1 MAVTTEE
8 TESQAISSTKF
19 ESRLQLAVEGLNPY
33 FQRLLLEIPKQNS
46 TLIIDFVINELKREN
61 NASINYVRINIYAI
75 AELVKHSKKS
85 DLRKFTKEDV
95 LSYLDSLKKTETQD
109 PMHKWIGTHSL
120 QRIIIIK
127 FFKWLYYPGIES
139 KKRPRPK
146 IVENLPCYKRKE
158 ISIYKPT
165 DLWNMED
172 DLLFLKYCPSKRDQC
187 YHAISRDLSARPHEI
202 LNLRLKDVVFK
213 NTANAKQYAEVL
225 VNGKTGSR
233 HIPLISSIPYM
244 KDWLEAHPQRS
255 YSNAYLIPNLSDRGQ
270 LRKLSSS
277 GLRQM
282 YKNYKTKLFPSLL
295 GEDIPEDDK
304 HCIKELLNKPW
315 NPYIRRHSALTE
327 KSKYLRENV
336 LRQHSGWSRNSQMH
350 LKYIHYF
357 GNESSESILEEYGIL
372 PKEKQ
377 QADALRSKQCPNCN
391 EPSKPDSKFCT
402 KCRMVLTYDAYS
414 ETIEEQKK
422 KEDKLVVMEERVDKM
437 QTMMEKLITGLSKIK
452 DQKELMYVA
461 QSMFSS
467 GILTQGFIK
476 RGFTTKKLD

>member
-8 TESQAISSTKF
+8 TVSYTKF

-33 FQRLLLEIPKQNS
+33 FRRLVLEISRQNS
-46 TLIIDFVINELKREN
+46 TYIIDFVINELKREN
-61 NASINYVRINIYAI
+61 NASVSYVRINIYAI

-85 DLRKFTKEDV
+85 DLRKFAREDI

-120 QRIIIIK
+120 HRIIIIK

-139 KKRPRPK
+139 KKRAKPK
-146 IVENLPCYKRKE
+146 IVENLPNYKRKE

-165 DLWNMED
+165 DLWSTED
-172 DLLFLKYCPSKRDQC
+172 DLLFLKYCPSKRDRC
-187 YHAISRDLSARPHEI
+187 YHTISRDLSCRPHEI
-202 LNLRLKDVVFK
+202 LNLKLKDVVFK
-213 NTANAKQYAEVL
+213 STVDAKQYAEVL

-233 HIPLISSIPYM
+233 HIPLISSIPYI

-270 LRKLSSS
+270 LRMLSPS
-277 GLRQM
+277 GLRQI

-295 GEDIPEDDK
+295 GEDIPEEDK
-304 HCIKELLNKPW
+304 HHIKELLNKPW

-327 KSKYLRENV
+327 KSKYLKENV

-350 LKYIHYF
+350 LKYVHYF

-372 PKEKQ
+372 PK
-377 QADALRSKQCPNCN
+377 
-391 EPSKPDSKFCT
+391 FW
-402 KCRMVLTYDAYS
+402 
-414 ETIEEQKK
+414 
-422 KEDKLVVMEERVDKM
+422 
-437 QTMMEKLITGLSKIK
+437 
-452 DQKELMYVA
+452 
-461 QSMFSS
+461 
-467 GILTQGFIK
+467 
-476 RGFTTKKLD
+476 